1 MCGKSEAIAILN
13 QVCEECNRAFEQ
25 KIQDAYLYGSYA
37 RGDSHEGSDID
48 ILLTVDV
55 SPEELRPYR
64 EAAADICSD
73 LGLEHNVMISA
84 LIEPLSQFRRYS
96 ATLPYYRNVL
106 REGIRYAA
114 G

>member
-1 MCGKSEAIAILN
+1 MCGKSEAIAIMN
-13 QVCEECNRAFEQ
+13 QVCEACNRAFEQ
-25 KIQDAYLYGSYA
+25 KIQDAFLYGSYA

-55 SPEELRPYR
+55 APEE
-64 EAAADICSD
+64 AASICSD
-73 LGLEHNVMISA
+73 LGLEHDVMISA

-114 G
+114 R

>member
-1 MCGKSEAIAILN
+1 MCGKSEAIAIMN
-13 QVCEECNRAFEQ
+13 
-25 KIQDAYLYGSYA
+25 LYGSYA
-37 RGDSHEGSDID
+37 RGDNHEGSDID

-64 EAAADICSD
+64 EAAADICSE

-96 ATLPYYRNVL
+96 ATLPYYRSVL
-106 REGIRYAA
+106 SEGIRYAA